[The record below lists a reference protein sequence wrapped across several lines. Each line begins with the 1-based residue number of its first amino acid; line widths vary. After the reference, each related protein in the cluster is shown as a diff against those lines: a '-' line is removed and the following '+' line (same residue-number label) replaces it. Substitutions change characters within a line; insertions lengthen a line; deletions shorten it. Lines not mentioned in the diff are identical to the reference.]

1 MSQEL
6 LGKDPGFDP
15 VCSLLW
21 FKISQTLSY
30 VILVSIRMFV
40 DSDLFIML
48 RLYSVKQ
55 MDD

>member
-6 LGKDPGFDP
+6 LGKEPGFDP

-21 FKISQTLSY
+21 LKNSQTFSFML
-30 VILVSIRMFV
+30 LVSIRMFA

-48 RLYSVKQ
+48 CLISVKQ